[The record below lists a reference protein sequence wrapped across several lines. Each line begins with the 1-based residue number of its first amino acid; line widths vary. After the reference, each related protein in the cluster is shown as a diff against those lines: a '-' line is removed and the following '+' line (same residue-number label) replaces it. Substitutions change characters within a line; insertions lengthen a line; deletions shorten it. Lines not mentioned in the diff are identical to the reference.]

1 MDVERWLLRARLRLL
16 SLFFGRQLDR
26 DVDDELR
33 DHVDRQIAEHI
44 AAGMT
49 PAAARTAALRALG
62 GVAQQQERLRDA
74 RGVTPLVNLMRDL
87 RVAARMLV
95 RRPAFAATAIA
106 TIAIGIGS
114 STATFAVVNGVLLQP
129 LPFPEPDR
137 LLRLSSAPVER
148 LFGLA
153 PGLGEAPFLD
163 FQRGT
168 RLFDSLAMFGTQA
181 SNLTGAGEP
190 ARVARAEV
198 TTRFFDL
205 LRVRPS
211 LGRALA
217 DADVSS
223 PVVVIGERLWHTQF
237 AAAPDVVGRSVRLDG
252 VLHLVVGVMPAGF
265 SFPDKAECW
274 TPLAIGPSQGGN
286 SFFRPVIG
294 RLKPGATAAQAKAEL
309 ESLTKPADATSD
321 NWLTIASPLK
331 DRIVGDVARPLGVL
345 AATVAFV
352 LLIACANVS
361 NLFLVRTAERER
373 ELTLRAALGAGRGR
387 LIQQLIAE
395 SLAIAIPGALLG
407 VALAYV
413 AMPALIALAP
423 AGAIPRV
430 ELIRIDVTVL
440 SVAALLALLSALA
453 FGLLPALRAARRSQ
467 ALVSSTRAIAPH
479 GERLHAVFVVVEI
492 ALAVILLT
500 GAGLMLKSFLRLSR
514 VDTGFNATNVVTA
527 AIDLPETSYRTAADA
542 ERFHHDALAAIAAL
556 PDVESAGVVNWLPFG
571 MMSLRG
577 DFALEGGRTL
587 PPGYLVIKPAV
598 SADYFRAMG
607 IRLLD
612 GRAFTDRDDE
622 RAQPI
627 AIVTASVA
635 RELWPGERAIGQ
647 RLSLQTPPRSAS
659 DWLTVVGVVDDI
671 RQGGLT
677 EDRSRAIYQPYQQVQ
692 SSFFVS
698 HMTFVVRTAA
708 DPTRLLPGIRDA
720 FRRIDP
726 DMPVPTLVPMSQ
738 LISAHTASPAF
749 QARLLSI
756 FAAAALALTIVGIYG
771 VMAYAV
777 TCRTREFGIRLA
789 LGSSSRDVVRLVVVK
804 AIVLA
809 LAGVAI
815 GVAGA
820 FALTRVLGQLLF
832 EVTPTDPP
840 TFIAAVVLLAAAAL
854 TAAAIPAWRAAHVD
868 PVVALR
874 AE

>member
-1 MDVERWLLRARLRLL
+1 MDVERWLLRARLRLR
-16 SLFFGRQLDR
+16 SLFFGRQIDR

-33 DHVDRQIAEHI
+33 DHLDRQIAEHI

-106 TIAIGIGS
+106 TIAVGIGS
-114 STATFAVVNGVLLQP
+114 STAIFAVLNGVLLQP
-129 LPFPEPDR
+129 LPFPEPDH

-198 TTRFFDL
+198 TTRFFDV

-252 VLHLVVGVMPAGF
+252 VPHLVVGVMPAGF

>member
-1 MDVERWLLRARLRLL
+1 
-16 SLFFGRQLDR
+16 
-26 DVDDELR
+26 
-33 DHVDRQIAEHI
+33 
-44 AAGMT
+44 
-49 PAAARTAALRALG
+49 
-62 GVAQQQERLRDA
+62 
-74 RGVTPLVNLMRDL
+74 MRDL

>member
-16 SLFFGRQLDR
+16 SLFFGRQIDR

-33 DHVDRQIAEHI
+33 DHLDRQIAEHI

-114 STATFAVVNGVLLQP
+114 STAIFAVVNGVLLQP

>member
-1 MDVERWLLRARLRLL
+1 MDVERWLLCARLRLR
-16 SLFFGRQLDR
+16 SLFHGSQLDR

-33 DHVDRQIAEHI
+33 DHVERQIAQLVAE
-44 AAGMT
+44 GMT

-62 GVAQQQERLRDA
+62 GVTQQEERLREV
-74 RGVTPLVNLMRDL
+74 RGVTPIVNLLRDL
-87 RVAARMLV
+87 RVATRMLV
-95 RRPAFAATAIA
+95 RRPAFAVTAIV
-106 TIAIGIGS
+106 TIAIGIGA
-114 STATFAVVNGVLLQP
+114 STAIFAVVNGVLLQP

-137 LLRLSSAPVER
+137 LLQMSSAPVEH
-148 LFGLA
+148 LFGLT
-153 PGLGEAPFLD
+153 PGLGEPSFLD
-163 FQRGT
+163 VQRGT
-168 RLFDSLAMFGTQA
+168 RLFDSVAMFGTQA

-190 ARVARAEV
+190 ARVTRAEV
-198 TTRFFDL
+198 TTRFFDV
-205 LRVRPS
+205 LRAGAT
-211 LGRALA
+211 LGRVLTNA
-217 DADVSS
+217 DAAS
-223 PVVVIGERLWHTQF
+223 PVVVIGERLWRTQF
-237 AAAPDVVGRSVRLDG
+237 AAAPDVIGRSVRLDG
-252 VLHLVVGVMPAGF
+252 VPHLIVGVMPAGF

-274 TPLAIGPSQGGN
+274 TPLAVSSSQGGN

-294 RLKPGATAAQAKAEL
+294 RLKPGATAAQARAEL
-309 ESLTKPADATSD
+309 ESLTKPANATSD

-331 DRIVGDVARPLGVL
+331 DRIVGDVERPLAVL

-387 LIQQLIAE
+387 LIQQLVAE

-407 VALAYV
+407 IALAYV

-430 ELIRIDVTVL
+430 ELIRIDFTVL
-440 SVAALLALLSALA
+440 GVAALLALLSALA

-467 ALVSSTRAIAPH
+467 ALVSSTRTVTLH
-479 GERLHAVFVVVEI
+479 SERLHAAFVVVEI

-500 GAGLMLKSFLRLSR
+500 GAGLMLKSFLRLR
-514 VDTGFNATNVVTA
+514 TVDTGFNATNVVTA
-527 AIDLPETSYRTAADA
+527 TIDLPETSYRTTADA

-612 GRAFTDRDDE
+612 GRAFTDRDDD
-622 RAQPI
+622 RAQPV

-647 RLSLQTPPRSAS
+647 RLSLQTPPRSAG

-671 RQGGLT
+671 RQGGLM

-698 HMTFVVRTAA
+698 HVTFVVRTAA
-708 DPTRLLPGIRDA
+708 DPARLLPGLRDT

-738 LISAHTASPAF
+738 LVSAQTASPAF

-756 FAAAALALTIVGIYG
+756 FAVAALALTIVGIYG

-777 TCRTREFGIRLA
+777 TRRTREFGIRLA

-804 AIVLA
+804 AAVLA
-809 LAGVAI
+809 LIGVAI

-840 TFIAAVVLLAAAAL
+840 TFITVVVLLAAAAL

>member
-1 MDVERWLLRARLRLL
+1 
-16 SLFFGRQLDR
+16 
-26 DVDDELR
+26 
-33 DHVDRQIAEHI
+33 
-44 AAGMT
+44 
-49 PAAARTAALRALG
+49 
-62 GVAQQQERLRDA
+62 
-74 RGVTPLVNLMRDL
+74 VTPIVNLMRDF
-87 RVAARMLV
+87 RVATRMLV
-95 RRPAFAATAIA
+95 RRPAFAVTAIA
-106 TIAIGIGS
+106 TIAIGIGA
-114 STATFAVVNGVLLQP
+114 STAIFAVVNGVLLQP
-129 LPFPEPDR
+129 LPFPESDR

-148 LFGLA
+148 LFGLT

-168 RLFDSLAMFGTQA
+168 RIFDSVAMFGTQA

-198 TTRFFDL
+198 TTRFFDV

>member
-1 MDVERWLLRARLRLL
+1 MDVERWLLRARLRLR
-16 SLFFGRQLDR
+16 SLFFGRQIDR

-33 DHVDRQIAEHI
+33 DHLDRQIAEHI

>member
-33 DHVDRQIAEHI
+33 DHVDRQIAEHV